1 MGVWPGVDLG
11 GALEDLAGE
20 GLGPAVAGAWSAR
33 RPGAERGLGR
43 GQRGTHVRARSD
55 WCEAAGD
62 SRGGFSVAPTDPGRT
77 LPQEAPSWGDVRGSR
92 ARYFLDPMPT

>member
-1 MGVWPGVDLG
+1 MGVWPGVDWG

-20 GLGPAVAGAWSAR
+20 GLGPEVAGAWSAR

-43 GQRGTHVRARSD
+43 GQRGTYVRARSD
-55 WCEAAGD
+55 RCEAAGD
-62 SRGGFSVAPTDPGRT
+62 SRGGFSVDPTDPGQT
-77 LPQEAPSWGDVRGSR
+77 LPQEAPSLGDVRGSR